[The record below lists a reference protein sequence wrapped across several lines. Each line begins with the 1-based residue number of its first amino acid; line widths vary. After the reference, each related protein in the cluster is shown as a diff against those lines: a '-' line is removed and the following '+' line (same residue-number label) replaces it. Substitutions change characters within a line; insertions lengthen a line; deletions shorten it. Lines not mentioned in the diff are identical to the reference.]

1 MFGIF
6 GIVGGIV
13 LILAGVFLFFLMPG
27 PESYQPS
34 SFSIVFVVLG
44 ILCMI
49 FGAILIFA
57 P

>member
-13 LILAGVFLFFLMPG
+13 LILAGIFLFFLMPG
-27 PESYQPS
+27 PESYQPD
-34 SFSIVFVVLG
+34 SFSIVIIVLG

-49 FGAILIFA
+49 FGALLIFA
-57 P
+57 